1 MHTDALTV
9 YRSELKVIKADNGE
23 EYHEQDIVAEKV
35 VEQRV
40 SHFLM
45 GLMIIGTMT
54 GPLLVVLNLIPR
66 SLFAGVFFVV
76 GVSPSPP
83 PSSPDLYSYP

>member
-9 YRSELKVIKADNGE
+9 YRSELKIIKTDSGE
-23 EYHEQDIVAEKV
+23 EYHQQDIVAEKV
-35 VEQRV
+35 IEQRV

-76 GVSPSPP
+76 GVSSLCPLRLP
-83 PSSPDLYSYP
+83 